1 MCLPILLDLAAMILP
16 VSFHKQIRRL
26 MSIYIDSISHIS
38 NQEPFSDKW
47 FTDPIIYNE
56 RYVRSVE
63 PDFSAYISPVISR
76 RMGKILKRA
85 LATAIHAIQQ
95 TKMDKPD
102 AIITGT
108 GLGCIEHTEKFLVA
122 MLENNEELLP
132 PTYFMQ
138 STHNTISSQI
148 ALHLKCNG
156 YNNTYSHRGTSFDS
170 AMMDACLQ
178 FELGEI
184 QTAMVNGHDELTP
197 AYFSL
202 LDKTGYW
209 KKGNISEQ
217 ILRNGNTDGAFASE
231 CSVTFILGNNPK
243 PDSICQIQGVE
254 LLYQPSKEQLSK
266 TIDDVLQLH
275 HLTIND
281 IDAIVTGISGDR
293 ENDAVYKDIHAFLF
307 PQKPMIWYKHIFGE
321 SYTSSGLG
329 LYVAATMLQKA
340 SIPKHLIFSAGKEIT
355 TPKNILFHNHFQ
367 NKDHSL
373 ILLSS
378 CLD

>member
-1 MCLPILLDLAAMILP
+1 MN
-16 VSFHKQIRRL
+16 
-26 MSIYIDSISHIS
+26 IYIHSTAHIS
-38 NQEPFSDKW
+38 NQDPFADKW
-47 FTDPIIYNE
+47 FTAPIMYNK
-56 RYVRSVE
+56 RYVRSIE
-63 PDFSAYISPVISR
+63 PDFSTYIPSAVSR

-85 LATAIHAIQQ
+85 LATALYITQE
-95 TKMDKPD
+95 TKIEKPD

-108 GLGCIEHTEKFLVA
+108 GLGCIEHTEKFITS
-122 MLENNEELLP
+122 MIDNNEDLLS

-170 AMMDACLQ
+170 ALFDAYLQ

-197 AYFSL
+197 DYFLL
-202 LDKTGYW
+202 LDKIAYW
-209 KKGNISEQ
+209 KQGEISEQ
-217 ILRNGNTDGAFASE
+217 ILRAGNTQGAFASE
-231 CSVTFILGNNPK
+231 CSVCFMLGNSLRPN
-243 PDSICQIQGVE
+243 SLCQLKGIE
-254 LLYQPSKEQLSK
+254 LMYQPSKEQL
-266 TIDDVLQLH
+266 LQSINNMLQVH
-275 HLTIND
+275 DLTIND

-293 ENDAVYKDIHAFLF
+293 ENDNIYKDMHSFLF
-307 PQKPMIWYKHIFGE
+307 PNKPMIWYKHIFGE

-329 LYVAATMLQKA
+329 TYVAATILQKA
-340 SIPKHLIFSAGKEIT
+340 ALPEHLIYSGGSEFV
-355 TPKNILFHNHFQ
+355 TPGNILLYNHFQ

-378 CLD
+378 CSD